1 MFKTLSDFNFGPS
14 FIKWIETF
22 YKNISSSV
30 MNNGFTTG
38 HFRVLKKFLQSLIV
52 VTVKFK
58 ELWLTRK
65 KLNWKSLPTT

>member
-1 MFKTLSDFNFGPS
+1 MDRNILQKYFKFRCEQRLYDGS
-14 FIKWIETF
+14 FSNREALDKAT
-22 YKNISSSV
+22 NV
-30 MNNGFTTG
+30 
-38 HFRVLKKFLQSLIV
+38 RVLKKFLQSLIV